1 MSIKICHLY
10 PEMMNIYGDRG
21 NVTALIR
28 RCRWRGIPV
37 DVEGLGLSEKVK
49 PDRYDIFF
57 MGGGQ
62 DREQVLVC
70 HDLLENK
77 GEAIRGEIESGA
89 AALVIC
95 GGYQL
100 FGKYYRPF
108 DGEELPGINVFD
120 AYTVAG
126 ENRMIGN
133 VVAKSALGGRFGMV
147 VGFENHS
154 GKTYLG
160 KDSAPL
166 GMVTVGSGNN
176 GEDRTEGAVHL
187 GAVGTYLHGSL
198 LPKNPGLAD
207 FLIERG
213 LARRGERS
221 SLKPLDDTLEW
232 RAHRE
237 AVARA
242 RKTH

>member
-1 MSIKICHLY
+1 MNVRIGYLY
-10 PEMMNIYGDRG
+10 RDLMNIYGDDG
-21 NVTALIR
+21 NVLTLVH
-28 RCRWRGIPV
+28 RCRWRGIAVEV
-37 DVEGLGLSEKVK
+37 DELGLGDPVL
-49 PDRYDIFF
+49 PGRHDIFF

-70 HDLLENK
+70 RDLADVK
-77 GEAIRGEIESGA
+77 GEAIKREIEGGA

-100 FGKYYRPF
+100 FGKFYRPF
-108 DGEELPGINVFD
+108 DGDELPGIDVFD

-126 ENRMIGN
+126 KKRFIGN
-133 VVAKSALGGRFGMV
+133 VVAKSALGGGSGVV

-160 KDSAPL
+160 EGCTPL
-166 GMVTVGSGNN
+166 GMVTVGYGNN

-198 LPKNPGLAD
+198 LPKNPGVSD
-207 FLIERG
+207 FLIERA
-213 LARRGERS
+213 LSRRGHLLPLQR
-221 SLKPLDDTLEW
+221 LDDTIELS
-232 RAHRE
+232 ARE
-237 AVARA
+237 AAIERA